1 MGRLL
6 AERKALLIETM
17 EHTTQPDSARRSGS
31 IELSLIN
38 SILGKLCLRDLAST
52 GAADLLQRRRWTR
65 RSHT

>member
-6 AERKALLIETM
+6 AERTALLIETM
-17 EHTTQPDSARRSGS
+17 EDTTQPDSARRSGS